1 MYKHCI
7 NRGFGSG
14 LPSGQHLLTVPIC
27 VWVAD
32 GADGVIKCEEAVWVA
47 QW

>member
-14 LPSGQHLLTVPIC
+14 LPSGQDLLTVPIC